1 MKWWRFAVIAGIL
14 AAGLNSRAIH
24 AQSDQAAAVAEV
36 RTKARE
42 IVEAASRL

>member
-1 MKWWRFAVIAGIL
+1 MTLAELMRSSTRAALAGKL
-14 AAGLNSRAIH
+14 DAGK
-24 AQSDQAAAVAEV
+24 AAAVAEV